1 MEYEQSPG
9 RRSNCCF
16 DLSIEYD
23 GTIHVLTIL
32 LFFFSSLFHSVFYE
46 FYVILFTLY
55 QGLKLKVKIHVNE

>member
-32 LFFFSSLFHSVFYE
+32 LFFFFLLYF
-46 FYVILFTLY
+46 ILYSMNFM
-55 QGLKLKVKIHVNE
+55 